1 MKRVKIYV
9 FYKNKL
15 IEWNI
20 ESFQNSSVEFLLDK
34 DITLFSRDYTF
45 HFEYE
50 NGNYILKSFNDFELI
65 Y

>member
-45 HFEYE
+45 HFE
-50 NGNYILKSFNDFELI
+50 
-65 Y
+65 

>member
-34 DITLFSRDYTF
+34 DITLLSAEQT
-45 HFEYE
+45 
-50 NGNYILKSFNDFELI
+50 S
-65 Y
+65 